1 MAPFSPAG
9 ELGVP
14 AVFEGCSE
22 FLSVFLAEIAEIVA
36 AGNTGNPEYFAYFVG
51 LEYFGWTV
59 FPVFGEVLQASPQK
73 C

>member
-1 MAPFSPAG
+1 MVPFSPAG

-22 FLSVFLAEIAEIVA
+22 FLFVFLAEIAEIVV
-36 AGNTGNPEYFAYFVG
+36 AGNTGNPEYFAYFAG
-51 LEYFGWTV
+51 LEYFEWAV
-59 FPVFGEVLQASPQK
+59 FPGFGEVLQASPQK

>member
-1 MAPFSPAG
+1 MVPFSPAG

-22 FLSVFLAEIAEIVA
+22 FLFVFLAEIVV
-36 AGNTGNPEYFAYFVG
+36 AGNTGNLEYFAYFAG
-51 LEYFGWTV
+51 LEYFGWAV
-59 FPVFGEVLQASPQK
+59 FPGFGEVLQASPQK